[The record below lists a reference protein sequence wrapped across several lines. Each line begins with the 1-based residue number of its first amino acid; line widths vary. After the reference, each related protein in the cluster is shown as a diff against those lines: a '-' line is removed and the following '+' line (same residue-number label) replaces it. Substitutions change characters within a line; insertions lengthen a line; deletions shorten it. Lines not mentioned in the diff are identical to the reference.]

1 MKELYM
7 TNNSSSTS
15 IIVTETV
22 HFAINSKLRKK
33 NGQVSVLQ
41 IVLIENGECLKNN
54 PLEHEENQKS
64 KLPQKSWS
72 NNFNQNGKIS
82 KERSEKG
89 SLGKG

>member
-1 MKELYM
+1 M
-7 TNNSSSTS
+7 
-15 IIVTETV
+15 
-22 HFAINSKLRKK
+22 
-33 NGQVSVLQ
+33 LQ
-41 IVLIENGECLKNN
+41 IILIENGECLKNN

-64 KLPQKSWS
+64 KLPQKSWC